1 MSAKQDTVRLV
12 LRAEF
17 WIRIAL
23 TTETAIP
30 PITGAEARRAA
41 RNAGAIAAASI
52 LSRGLQFGWQLIL
65 VPGLGPAA
73 YGIYGAVAA
82 FIMVGSSIPN
92 FGMGPIFIRDLA
104 RHPERTGKYLTATLF
119 MQTALALLAYIG
131 VNLAAGVGGYSAAV
145 QVFVAL
151 AGLNL
156 IIDIL
161 GNMCNDLLLSQER
174 MISTSLVAILHVVV
188 LVIFAWIG
196 LASGYGL
203 FGVYIGTILA
213 GIGRSTALWLLVL
226 RGGTRPVWPLDRTV
240 ARSLLWNGAPLALA
254 AFLGLA
260 YQQADKLLTNRLI
273 GDAETGY
280 LTAAFVIIFG
290 VVEVLNTTVMT
301 AVFPLLSR
309 SYGDGSNPMFGFMVE
324 KLGFL
329 KLLVTLPVALVISVF
344 AYQITVPLFGEDFR
358 PTADVLRI
366 LIWYALASMVS
377 STLTYGFTVQNRQRR
392 YLVIRAMGLG
402 INILLLL
409 VLLPVLG
416 VTGAAFASL
425 CAELGVMLA
434 LFLRFQAA
442 GWDRRLLIPRAFRL
456 ALLGILVA
464 GVMLVL
470 GQVHPV
476 LGGVVGLGLFA
487 VGIPLFR
494 ILAADDLDLLYRMTA
509 AMPGG
514 ALLLRYWRR
523 DVKLN
528 W

>member
-1 MSAKQDTVRLV
+1 
-12 LRAEF
+12 
-17 WIRIAL
+17 L
-23 TTETAIP
+23 TTETASP
-30 PITGAEARRAA
+30 TITGAEARRAA

-82 FIMVGSSIPN
+82 FIAVGSSIPN

-104 RHPERTGKYLTATLF
+104 RHPEKTGHYLTATLF
-119 MQTALALLAYIG
+119 MQTILGMLAYIG
-131 VNLAAGVGGYSAAV
+131 VNLAAGAGGYSQTV

-161 GNMCNDLLLSQER
+161 GNMCNDVLLAQER
-174 MISTSLVAILHVVV
+174 MVATSVVAILHVVV
-188 LVIFAWIG
+188 LITLAWIG
-196 LASGYGL
+196 LTSGYGL
-203 FGVYIGTILA
+203 FGVYIGTIIA

-226 RGGTRPVWPLDRTV
+226 RGGTQPIWPLDRTI
-240 ARSLLWNGAPLALA
+240 ARSLLWNGAPLAMA
-254 AFLGLA
+254 AFLALA

-309 SYGDGSNPMFGFMVE
+309 SYGDGQNALFGFMVE
-324 KLGFL
+324 KLSFL
-329 KLLVTLPVALVISVF
+329 KLVVTLPLALIVSVF
-344 AYQITVPLFGEDFR
+344 AADITLPLFGADFR

-366 LIWYALASMVS
+366 LIWYALASMVT
-377 STLTYGFTVQNRQRR
+377 STLSYGFTVQNRQRNYLLIR
-392 YLVIRAMGLG
+392 ATGLGLNIILLVI
-402 INILLLL
+402 
-409 VLLPVLG
+409 LLPLLG
-416 VTGAAFASL
+416 VTGAAVASV
-425 CAELGVMLA
+425 CAETTVMLI
-434 LFLRFQAA
+434 LFFRFQAT
-442 GWDRRLLIPRAFRL
+442 GWDRRTVIPRALRL
-456 ALLGILVA
+456 AFLGVVTA
-464 GVMLVL
+464 AVMIIL
-470 GQVHPV
+470 GQTHPV
-476 LGGVVGLGLFA
+476 LGGTGGLIAF
-487 VGIPLFR
+487 VIGIPLFR
-494 ILAADDLDLLYRMTA
+494 ILATDDWDLLYRMAA

-514 ALLLRYWRR
+514 EVVLKYWRR